1 MWSSG
6 ISSDHILRLDPA
18 TGQII
23 EYLLPAKTT
32 IRRAFVDSSTTP
44 PTFWI
49 ASNHGA
55 AILKLEPLDSELKGN

>member
-1 MWSSG
+1 M
-6 ISSDHILRLDPA
+6 RLDPV

-23 EYLLPAKTT
+23 EYLLPGKTT

-44 PTFWI
+44 PTFWV

-55 AILKLEPLDSELKGN
+55 AILKVEPLDSGKKGN